1 MKEIENGLAR
11 ELLESYGERK
21 SSNPEKLSEIEVHPG
36 EFIILE
42 GQVPE
47 AVFII
52 LSGSM
57 KVHLNMAKGS
67 EYLVALE
74 GPGKLLGEVEALTG
88 TPAACSVTALGECR
102 VAAVLPADY
111 ETWLAENHRF
121 ALLVNRILSF
131 RLQSFT
137 RRAAVNLSYPLEY
150 SVLKMIKMQFEEH
163 GSLVLQISK
172 EEIANYLGTSLRS
185 INRIIKGLQDK
196 NILLAAKEIE
206 ILSMDDVERLM
217 ELHENK

>member
-1 MKEIENGLAR
+1 MKEIENGLAQ
-11 ELLESYGERK
+11 ELLEIYGERK
-21 SSNPEKLSEIEVHPG
+21 SSSPEKQREMEVRPG
-36 EFIILE
+36 ESIIVE
-42 GQVPE
+42 GQVPD

-88 TPAACSVTALGECR
+88 SLAACSVTALEECR
-102 VAAVLPADY
+102 VATVLPADY
-111 ETWLAENHRF
+111 ETWLAEDHRF

-163 GSLVLQISK
+163 GSRVLQISK

-185 INRIIKGLQDK
+185 INRIFKGLQDK
-196 NILLAAKEIE
+196 NILAPNKEIE
-206 ILSMDDVERLM
+206 IISIDEVDRLM